1 MSNESTE
8 TVKTFDYNNST
19 PSQSNVEN
27 ALNKYGGCKLLI
39 LRVEERNK
47 THLKVNFEHQVI
59 DGADVKDKIYYVIP
73 IKEVLNAGDIP
84 EIERSRVLNE
94 EDKIETK
101 SMALEQL
108 QRGRIVCVGNETY
121 AEINAIATSQNP
133 CPGTKVV
140 YFSDGDSLNFD
151 VI

>member
-1 MSNESTE
+1 MSNESTV
-8 TVKTFDYNNST
+8 TAQTSNYDAST
-19 PSQSNVEN
+19 PSQSNVKN
-27 ALNKYGGCKLLI
+27 ALNKYGGCRLLI
-39 LRVEERNK
+39 LRVEERNE

-59 DGADVKDKIYYVIP
+59 DGTNVIDKIYYIIP
-73 IKEVLNAGDIP
+73 IKEVLNADEIP
-84 EIERSRVLNE
+84 EIERSIELNE

-101 SMALEQL
+101 SMPLEEL

-140 YFSDGDSLNFD
+140 YFSDGDSLDFD